1 MRRPTL
7 WKAWRLHID
16 RTHTCATDCSIG
28 SSLESTMPMAV
39 NSLHSA
45 AIKGRPSG
53 SPTSFLAYINF
64 L

>member
-1 MRRPTL
+1 
-7 WKAWRLHID
+7 
-16 RTHTCATDCSIG
+16 
-28 SSLESTMPMAV
+28 MPMAV